1 MSKALEFKLRV
12 LASKLSEITD
22 HSEEIRARE
31 LHHQMP
37 FISAVTCTSY
47 CLGNAGRKLFM

>member
-37 FISAVTCTSY
+37 FISAITCTSY
-47 CLGNAGRKLFM
+47 CLGNAGRKLLM